1 MPDLTPDIV
10 ADVLAAC
17 QAGAG
22 EAAEAFGRALDGK
35 FALAVGQ
42 AGTLDPKALPAGLDG
57 PGLAIVLSVGPAAAV
72 VLLPEATG
80 LLPAWYAQPDA
91 TGKSKLT
98 TLAQEL
104 GMTLLPEQFMPE
116 GFEAARVANLGAAL
130 TRGGAAA
137 GAAVVPLELSSAAQG
152 VAWLIWPIAHPFSV
166 LKVASQS
173 EAASH
178 AAHPPA
184 AKPVAA
190 AKPAP
195 APKPAPAAKPVPKE
209 PELTKRQVAKL
220 RELPE
225 YTQSLLRIEVPVIV
239 TLAENRLPLHR
250 IIDLG
255 PGSMIQFD
263 KSCEDMLAL
272 SVGDRRVAEGEA
284 VKVGDKF
291 GLRITSIV
299 LPEERF
305 RPVKPLGK

>member
-10 ADVLAAC
+10 AEVLAAC
-17 QAGAG
+17 QTGAG
-22 EAAEAFGRALDGK
+22 EAAEALGRALDGK
-35 FALAVGQ
+35 LTLAAGQ
-42 AGTLDPKALPAGLDG
+42 AGTLDPKAPPAGLNG
-57 PGLAIVLSVGPAAAV
+57 PGLAVVLSVGSAAAV
-72 VLLPEATG
+72 VLLPESTG

-116 GFEAARVANLGAAL
+116 GFEASRVEDLRAAL

-137 GAAVVPLELSSAAQG
+137 GAAVVPLELSAAARST
-152 VAWLIWPIAHPFSV
+152 AWLIWPLPRPLDV
-166 LKVASQS
+166 LKGIPQ
-173 EAASH
+173 
-178 AAHPPA
+178 
-184 AKPVAA
+184 AA
-190 AKPAP
+190 AANPPSKP
-195 APKPAPAAKPVPKE
+195 APKPVPPAPPPKTAVPA
-209 PELTKRQVAKL
+209 TRTVAKL
-220 RELPE
+220 RELPG
-225 YTQSLLRIEVPVIV
+225 YTRSLLRIEVPVIV

-250 IIDLG
+250 IVELG

-263 KSCEDMLAL
+263 KSCEAMLEL

-284 VKVGDKF
+284 IKVGDKF

-305 RPVKPLGK
+305 RPVRKGEG

>member
-1 MPDLTPDIV
+1 MPNLTPDIV

-22 EAAEAFGRALDGK
+22 EAAEALGRALDGK
-35 FALAVGQ
+35 FALAVGRP
-42 AGTLDPKALPAGLDG
+42 GTLDLKALPAGLDG
-57 PGLAIVLSVGPAAAV
+57 PGLAIVLSVGPVAAV

-116 GFEAARVANLGAAL
+116 GFEAARMENLGAAL
-130 TRGGAAA
+130 ARGGPAA
-137 GAAVVPLELSSAAQG
+137 GAAVVPLELSAAAQG
-152 VAWLIWPIAHPFSV
+152 VAWLIWPIPHPFSV
-166 LKVASQS
+166 LKIAQQS
-173 EAASH
+173 E
-178 AAHPPA
+178 PA
-184 AKPVAA
+184 AKAVPPEKPAVA

-195 APKPAPAAKPVPKE
+195 PPKPAPAAKPAPKA
-209 PELTKRQVAKL
+209 PAPAKRPVAKL

-225 YTQSLLRIEVPVIV
+225 YTRSLLRIELPVIV

-250 IIDLG
+250 IIELG

-263 KSCEDMLAL
+263 KSCEEMLEL
-272 SVGDRRVAEGEA
+272 SVGDRRVAQGEA

-291 GLRITSIV
+291 GLRVTSIV

-305 RPVKPLGK
+305 RTAKPLQK